1 MPLPDSSGHTEGVV
15 RHRVRDAFRSV
26 RARILTSILLTTAL
40 GLAIAGG
47 TTYVV
52 QREKVLNEIDTK
64 LLSTVGALR
73 FLAAGGEAGDEVP
86 TTVEDFLT
94 LAMQRVLPDHNESTV
109 GLIDGVPAFV
119 PSSALSFRIDHD
131 AEFISM
137 VRNRADDASIV
148 MGTANSDSGRLR
160 YVVIPV
166 HIDGDETV
174 GHYVSAYSLDA
185 EVEAIA
191 SSFTMYALV
200 AALTLILVGL
210 VGWVVAGRLLRPIRT
225 LRNAAASMT
234 ESDLSQRLE
243 VVGHDDIS
251 DLTATVNGMMSRLE
265 SSFISNRQLL
275 DDVGH
280 ELKTPITIIRGHLE
294 LLRPDSDEDIN
305 ATRDLAIDELD
316 RMSTLVTDIAL
327 LAQSQNPGFVE
338 PEQESTADLTR
349 MVFAKAT
356 ALSTDHDWELDAAA
370 DLTVWLD
377 PHRITQAWLQ
387 LADNAVKYAPPGTTI
402 HLGSSAS
409 ADGATPC
416 VDLWVRDHG
425 PGIPEEQLLRVF
437 ERFARDDEGRG
448 IDGSGL
454 GLSIV
459 SVIAGAHGGRAFA
472 RKDAVEGAHVV
483 IRIPR
488 TPPTSKRDK

>member
-1 MPLPDSSGHTEGVV
+1 VPLTDSPGQTGEVAG
-15 RHRVRDAFRSV
+15 HRVGDALRSV

-52 QREKVLNEIDTK
+52 QREKVLSELDTK
-64 LLSTVGALR
+64 LLSTVQALR
-73 FLAAGGEAGDEVP
+73 FLAAGGEEGDDEVP
-86 TTVEDFLT
+86 TTVEEFLT

-109 GLIDGVPAFV
+109 GLMDGVPAFV
-119 PSSALSFRIDHD
+119 PSSSVSFRVDHD

-137 VRNRADDASIV
+137 VRERADDASIV
-148 MGTANSDSGRLR
+148 MGTAHSDSGRLR
-160 YVVIPV
+160 YVIIPV
-166 HIDGDETV
+166 HIDGDDTV

-191 SSFTMYALV
+191 SSFTMYAVV

-225 LRNAAASMT
+225 LRDAAATMT
-234 ESDLSQRLE
+234 ETDLSQRLE
-243 VVGHDDIS
+243 VIGRDDIS
-251 DLTATVNGMMSRLE
+251 ELTATVNGMMSRLE
-265 SSFISNRQLL
+265 SSFITSRQLL

-294 LLRPDSDEDIN
+294 LLRPDSDDDIN
-305 ATRDLAIDELD
+305 ATRELAIDELD
-316 RMSTLVTDIAL
+316 RMSTLVADITL
-327 LAQSQNPGFVE
+327 LAQSQTPGFVQPE
-338 PEQESTADLTR
+338 PASVGDLTR
-349 MVFAKAT
+349 AVFAKAT
-356 ALSTDHDWELDAAA
+356 ALSTEHEWELESAAELSA
-370 DLTVWLD
+370 AIDVQ
-377 PHRITQAWLQ
+377 RITQAWLQ
-387 LADNAVKYAPPGTTI
+387 LADNAVKYSPPGTTI
-402 HLGSSAS
+402 HLGSAPS

-425 PGIPEEQLLRVF
+425 PGIPEDQLLRVF

-459 SVIAGAHGGRAFA
+459 SVISQAHGGRAFA
-472 RKDAVEGAHVV
+472 RKDATDGAHLV

-488 TPPTSKRDK
+488 TLQRTK